1 MQFNKY
7 AEHISKL
14 TLLILFFIF
23 VNNNAHAQKFG
34 GGLIL
39 GFNASQI
46 DGDEL
51 AGYHKIGWDAGLNT
65 SYNLND
71 PWQINLD
78 LLYSQRGS
86 RTSFFLT
93 DNTDIRKITLNY
105 LEVPLYVSYK
115 DWEIDENFYKVQ
127 GFAGLSYGKLFS
139 VKNLLGEDD
148 INSDNFLKNDLSYLI
163 GAKLMF
169 TRHIGISGRYTR
181 SFVKLYK
188 DPDDGAKSLNSYFLN
203 FSIFFKIL

>member
-1 MQFNKY
+1 MHFNKY
-7 AEHISKL
+7 TDHIIKL
-14 TLLILFFIF
+14 TFLILLLISVIQF
-23 VNNNAHAQKFG
+23 VQAQKFG

-78 LLYSQRGS
+78 LLLSQRGS

-105 LEVPLYVSYK
+105 LEMPLYLSYK
-115 DWEIDENFYKVQ
+115 DWEIEDDFYKVQ
-127 GFAGLSYGKLFS
+127 GFAGLSYGQLFS

-148 INSDNFLKNDLSYLI
+148 INSDNFLKNDLSYII

-169 TRHIGISGRYTR
+169 SRYLGISGRYTR
-181 SFVKLYK
+181 SFLKLYK
-188 DPDDGAKSLNSYFLN
+188 NPDDGTKSLNSYFLN
-203 FSIFFKIL
+203 FSIYFKIL

>member
-1 MQFNKY
+1 MHYIHYQNLFNKL
-7 AEHISKL
+7 IF
-14 TLLILFFIF
+14 ILFLFNS
-23 VNNNAHAQKFG
+23 VNSFAQAQKFG

-51 AGYHKIGWDAGLNT
+51 AGYNKIGWDAGLNT
-65 SYNLND
+65 SYNLKN
-71 PWQINLD
+71 PWQINID

-93 DNTDIRKITLNY
+93 GNTDIRKITLNY
-105 LEVPLYVSYK
+105 LEIPLYVSYK
-115 DWEIDENFYKVQ
+115 DWEIEDNFYKVQ
-127 GFAGLSYGKLFS
+127 GFAGLSFGKLFS
-139 VKNLLGEDD
+139 VKNLLDEED

-169 TRHIGISGRYTR
+169 TRYIGVSGRYTR

-188 DPDDGAKSLNSYFLN
+188 DSDDGTKSLNSYFLN